1 MVRLTRR
8 RDFSLRRFLPNLHPV
23 PCGGVLFSKR
33 CSGPRDA
40 VAGIATVIFDPG
52 CSRVSNV
59 PEVTEQSEGITYPIH
74 SGGNGLARNREGNDM
89 TNPNN
94 GNRELAID
102 ELNNVSGGGGRSD
115 LGQQLQLAL
124 QEANNIYTR
133 AGKAQSDISA
143 KYSQFHDGIAQN
155 FK

>member
-1 MVRLTRR
+1 
-8 RDFSLRRFLPNLHPV
+8 
-23 PCGGVLFSKR
+23 
-33 CSGPRDA
+33 
-40 VAGIATVIFDPG
+40 
-52 CSRVSNV
+52 
-59 PEVTEQSEGITYPIH
+59 
-74 SGGNGLARNREGNDM
+74 M

-94 GNRELAID
+94 EIRELSTD
-102 ELNNVSGGGGRSD
+102 ELNDVSGGSGRSD

-133 AGKAQSDISA
+133 AGMAQSDISA

>member
-1 MVRLTRR
+1 
-8 RDFSLRRFLPNLHPV
+8 
-23 PCGGVLFSKR
+23 
-33 CSGPRDA
+33 
-40 VAGIATVIFDPG
+40 
-52 CSRVSNV
+52 
-59 PEVTEQSEGITYPIH
+59 
-74 SGGNGLARNREGNDM
+74 M
-89 TNPNN
+89 TNLNN
-94 GNRELAID
+94 DIRELATD
-102 ELNNVSGGGGRSD
+102 ELNGVSGGARSD